1 MIQPI
6 DNWLT
11 LDEYGMRLPW
21 YTRPCLEWLVT
32 LDLRGKH
39 VFEYGC
45 GGSTWWYRS
54 RGSKVVGVDHDLKWA
69 DMAGVYY
76 SGGNKAFP
84 KAAYLGPISDHIDPF
99 DIIVVDGEYRDDCA
113 AEALNFIKHGGYLI
127 IDNYNQPSVEPNTWD
142 KFHAALDNVIGYRR
156 TLYKEPSHQD
166 WHTLVIQMP

>member
-54 RGSKVVGVDHDLKWA
+54 RGAKVKGVDSCEKWA
-69 DMAGVYY
+69 DMASVGFTDD
-76 SGGNKAFP
+76 KT
-84 KAAYLGPISDHIDPF
+84 AYIEAISDLYPP
-99 DIIVVDGEYRDDCA
+99 DIVIVDGEYRDECA
-113 AEALNFIKHGGYLI
+113 AEALNFINTGGYLI
-127 IDNYNQPSVEPNTWD
+127 IDNYLQPSVEPNTWD
-142 KFHAALDNVIGYRR
+142 KFHAAIDNVIGYKLS
-156 TLYKEPSHQD
+156 LYKEPEHND
-166 WHTLVIQMP
+166 WQTLVIQMP